1 MKNRYVERARIS
13 EAQFRRI
20 LRYFVADMQAN
31 RISELTGL
39 SRNSINAYFK
49 AMRLSIVTRYTDF
62 HHVSVTQSAGRFFG
76 IYYREYRLV
85 VEPLVLSVTK
95 EDTPPFQPI
104 DTAYLQKRWAHR
116 YDALLHYE
124 TKRLYPLTHH
134 EQSGVAVVF
143 WQFSRDRLAKFRG
156 ISADNI
162 LLHLKECEFRFNN
175 RHRDLYRM
183 LLQHF
188 RKYPLRLGA
197 D

>member
-1 MKNRYVERARIS
+1 MKNRYVARARIS

-20 LRYFVADMQAN
+20 VRYFVADMQAN

-62 HHVSVTQSAGRFFG
+62 HRVSLTESAMHFFG
-76 IYYREYRLV
+76 IYYRDYRLV
-85 VEPLVLSVTK
+85 IEPLSLPAT
-95 EDTPPFQPI
+95 EDLFPPRQPI
-104 DTAYLQKRWAHR
+104 STERLQKRWAHR

-124 TKRLYPLTHH
+124 TKRIYPLTHH
-134 EQSGVAVVF
+134 ERSGVAVVF
-143 WQFSRDRLAKFRG
+143 WQFSRERLAKFRG
-156 ISADNI
+156 ISADNT

-197 D
+197 